1 MSTEDVK
8 ARFET
13 ALGQLAQPGSP
24 FELGDASYGGVN
36 YRVYKNAPTSLREL
50 LAPGRA
56 HGDNTFLVF
65 EGERWSFNDFFRQ
78 ADAIGHQLVHN
89 YGVKKGDR
97 IAIAMRNYPEWM
109 TAFVAITSIG
119 AIAVPL
125 NSWGQAQEL
134 EYGFR
139 DAGAR
144 IVFCDQQRLAQ
155 IAPSLQELKV
165 RAIVARAVDV
175 ARSEWVET
183 LESMIAGA
191 EGQPMPESDSCGE
204 DPVLIMYTSGTT
216 GNPKGAVS
224 SHRNLAQAVV
234 NFECTGYA
242 YAMSSPEAIGHM
254 MSLGHPPAALLCL
267 PLFHVSG
274 CHSIFL
280 LSLRAGR
287 KIVMMYKWDIKKAL
301 ELIEQERV
309 TTLSAVPSMAY
320 ELLLSEEFDKH
331 DTSSLSGYGCGGTA
345 CPTHL
350 PGLIYQKA
358 PKSFP
363 GTGYGMT
370 ETNGTTASSS
380 GDLFKH
386 KPHST
391 GIIAP
396 IVEVDIRD
404 DAGRSL
410 PLNTSGEIFVK
421 SPTVVQG
428 YWNKPEA
435 TTESFV
441 DGWLRTGDI
450 GYVDDEGYVF
460 IVDRAKDM
468 IIRGGENIYS
478 AEIETALQQHPG
490 VHEVAAFGVPHEVLG
505 EELCVAI
512 IPMKGHTLTEQ
523 EIADFM
529 RARVAHYKVPAH
541 IEIRSEPFPRNA
553 TGKVLKK
560 ALRDA
565 LATRIGRIA

>member
-1 MSTEDVK
+1 MSTDDVK
-8 ARFET
+8 TRFET

-24 FELGDASYGGVN
+24 FELGDTQINGID
-36 YRVYKNAPTSLREL
+36 YRVYKNAPNSLHEL

-56 HGDNTFLVF
+56 HGDNTFLVY
-65 EGERWSFNDFFRQ
+65 EGERWTFNDFFRQ
-78 ADAIGHQLVHN
+78 ADAIGHQLVHH

-109 TAFVAITSIG
+109 TAFIAITAVG
-119 AIAVPL
+119 AVAVPL
-125 NSWGQAQEL
+125 NSWGQAAEL
-134 EYGFR
+134 EYGFT

-144 IVFCDQQRLAQ
+144 IVFCDQQRLEHIVDRLPALDVK
-155 IAPSLQELKV
+155 AVVV
-165 RAIVARAVDV
+165 RSVEPPRNAC
-175 ARSEWVET
+175 VET
-183 LESMIAGA
+183 LEALIAGA
-191 EGQPMPESDSCGE
+191 EGKPMPQVECGGE

-224 SHRNLAQAVV
+224 SHRNLAQAVI

-242 YAMSSPEAIGHM
+242 YAMSSPEAMGHM
-254 MSLGHPPAALLCL
+254 MSLGIAPSALLCL

-287 KIVMMYKWDIKKAL
+287 KVVMMYKWDITKAL
-301 ELIEQERV
+301 ELIQEERI
-309 TTLSAVPSMAY
+309 TTMSAVPSMAY
-320 ELLLSEEFDKH
+320 EMLLSEEFDKY

-350 PGLIYQKA
+350 PALIYQKA

-386 KPHST
+386 KPHAT

-396 IVEVDIRD
+396 IVQVEIRD
-404 DAGRSL
+404 ENGTVL
-410 PLNTSGEIFVK
+410 PNNVSGEIFVK
-421 SPTVVQG
+421 SPTIVQG

-435 TTESFV
+435 SAETFQN
-441 DGWLRTGDI
+441 GWLRTGDI

-478 AEIETALQQHPG
+478 AEIENALQEHPG
-490 VHEVAAFGVPHEVLG
+490 VHEVAAFGVPHEILG
-505 EELCVAI
+505 EELAVAI
-512 IPMKGHTLTEQ
+512 IPMRGHTLSEQ
-523 EIADFM
+523 DIKQFM
-529 RARVAHYKVPAH
+529 AGRVAHYKVPTH
-541 IEIRSEPFPRNA
+541 VEIRTEAFPRNA

-560 ALRDA
+560 ALREA
-565 LATRIGRIA
+565 MVTQLGR